1 MTEFRQNVVPF
12 ISAVSV
18 NRRTKSAG
26 MLNVMKSFPVF
37 ISRAQTPQG
46 FYAVRVSVSAIL

>member
-1 MTEFRQNVVPF
+1 MTEFRQNAVPF
-12 ISAVSV
+12 VSAVAV

-26 MLNVMKSFPVF
+26 ILNVMKSFPVL
-37 ISRAQTPQG
+37 ISRAQTPQE